1 MYSRAV
7 DLDKM
12 KIYLVFIQNKRLVN
26 FVCVQVAA

>member
-26 FVCVQVAA
+26 FVCVQK